1 MDITRVIARMVMGF
15 PKTVLSVLL
24 FLAILGASQLPYL
37 ETDPSPQ
44 LLAPEHESRVAM
56 EKLRQAYTGT
66 NSSIIVML
74 AAPQSIFNP
83 ETLTRIK
90 KLTLAFEA
98 INLIT
103 PEDRSILGTASA
115 GYGGEIR
122 EKALALASANID
134 SDTWLLMDDLRQ
146 ALEFVDV
153 EDGELTGLLDQW
165 FEKLFPVKKVS
176 SLSSTDNILGQG
188 NQLDVGPVY
197 QDVPSTTQGLERVE
211 RQVGSNDMFQDL
223 LISNNGKNTSINIEL
238 GLPETAMKERYL
250 IYAQVKDI
258 LEQQIPG
265 PETHYIAGLPVVTAA
280 LGQAMEKDSKKLFF
294 IVILVVM
301 TCLFITFRR
310 LKGVLVPMTVVL
322 FSVFVTLGL
331 KSFLD
336 IPLNIITISL
346 PVFILSIG
354 VADGIHMFSEYQDN
368 LSKGLD
374 KQGAVQQTI
383 HHLAMPVIMTSLTTG
398 AAFYAISM
406 TKIVQLKHCGLFV
419 CFGALVAM
427 VFSLLFI
434 PALLMVLPER
444 SVEKRKQ
451 KKNHEFERMYSNFL
465 IRITRLVTKKPV
477 LTLCLAG
484 TIFFVFLFGA
494 FMVRVDNNSV
504 HFFRSNSDIYVS
516 SQALNRE
523 GAGSSRINFLIS
535 ARTTDPEP
543 FKDPKNLRY
552 VRDLVA
558 FLDSQP
564 VVGKTMGLT
573 QLIQRIYYALNDE
586 KDGFNRLP
594 VSEQLDTRSRN
605 LISQLLLLYE
615 NGGGD
620 ALSDYANTSYDCLNL
635 SVGLRTNSSRKTKAF
650 TDGVRAHVSQN
661 FPEHLDF
668 EICGSANV
676 EAATTNEI
684 VKGQITGLTV
694 SVLVVLLMLWVTFR
708 RIKYT
713 LIAMVPL
720 VMTIV
725 INFGVMGFWG
735 IPLDI
740 GTSIIASVVIGIGVD
755 YSIHYLSRLRKNL
768 DSGMEFA
775 SALDNTVSHSG
786 KAIVSNAVTVGCGFL
801 ALWFSVLTPLKI
813 MGWLITLTMVVSALC
828 ALVLL
833 PVFFYLTMA
842 KSMGKRSVAKSL
854 NLTPEQG

>member
-1 MDITRVIARMVMGF
+1 MQITQVITRMVSRF
-15 PKTVLSVLL
+15 PKTVLLVLL
-24 FLAILGASQLPYL
+24 FLALLGASQLPYL

-56 EKLRQAYTGT
+56 EKLRQTYTGS
-66 NSSIIVML
+66 NSGIIVML
-74 AAPQSIFNP
+74 AASKSIFTK

-98 INLIT
+98 MNLIT
-103 PEDRSILGTASA
+103 PEDRRILGAASK
-115 GYGGEIR
+115 GYGDEIL
-122 EKALALASANID
+122 EKALALVSTNID

-146 ALEFVDV
+146 ALEFSDV
-153 EDGELTGLLDQW
+153 EHGELTSLVDQW
-165 FEKLFPVKKVS
+165 FEKLSPVKKVS
-176 SLSSTDNILGQG
+176 SLSNTDNILGQG

-197 QDVPSTTQGLERVE
+197 EEVPSTTQGLAKLK
-211 RQVGSNDMFQDL
+211 RQVQSNDMFQNL
-223 LISNNGKNTSINIEL
+223 LVSNNGKNTSIIIEL
-238 GLPETAMKERYL
+238 HLPVAAVKERYL

-265 PETHYIAGLPVVTAA
+265 PETHYIAGLPAVTAA
-280 LGQAMEKDSKKLFF
+280 LGKAMEEDSKKLFF
-294 IVILVVM
+294 IVILIVM
-301 TCLFITFRR
+301 TCLFVTFRR
-310 LKGVLVPMTVVL
+310 LKGVLVPLVVVL

-331 KSFLD
+331 KSFLG

-374 KQGAVQQTI
+374 KQGAVKQTI
-383 HHLAMPVIMTSLTTG
+383 HHLAIPVIMTSLTTG

-427 VFSLLFI
+427 IFSLLFI

-444 SVEKRKQ
+444 AVEVRK
-451 KKNHEFERMYSNFL
+451 KKKAHEFERMYSSAL
-465 IRITRLVTKKPV
+465 IRITRMVIKKHV
-477 LTLCLAG
+477 FILCLAG

-494 FMVRVDNNSV
+494 SKVRVDNNSV
-504 HFFRSNSDIYVS
+504 HFFRSDSDIYIS

-523 GAGSSRINFLIS
+523 GAGSSRINFLLS

-543 FKDPKNLRY
+543 FKDPENLRY
-552 VRDLVA
+552 VRDLVT
-558 FLDSQP
+558 FLNCQP
-564 VVGKTMGLT
+564 VVGKTMSLT
-573 QLIQRIYYALNDE
+573 QLIKRVYYALNDE
-586 KDGFNRLP
+586 KPEFNRLP
-594 VSEQLDTRSRN
+594 LSEQLDIPSRN

-620 ALSDYANTSYDCLNL
+620 TLSDYANTRYDCLNL
-635 SVGLRTNSSRKTKAF
+635 SVGLTTNSSRKTKAF
-650 TDGVRAHVSQN
+650 TDRVKAHAAQN
-661 FPEHLDF
+661 FPDHIDL
-668 EICGSANV
+668 EICGSASV
-676 EAATTNEI
+676 EAATTHEI
-684 VKGQITGLTV
+684 VKGQITGLTA
-694 SVLVVLLMLWVTFR
+694 SVLVVLVMLWITFR
-708 RIKYT
+708 RIRYT

-720 VMTIV
+720 VMTIT

-755 YSIHYLSRLRKNL
+755 YSIHYLTRLRENL
-768 DSGMEFA
+768 DSGMEFIH
-775 SALDNTVSHSG
+775 ALDNTVSHSG

-828 ALVLL
+828 ALLLL
-833 PVFFYLTMA
+833 PVFFYLTMK
-842 KSMGKRSVAKSL
+842 KSIKKRPGAKSL
-854 NLTPEQG
+854 NFTPEQG